1 MGRSHTARMFH
12 ALQHVALLLT
22 AYLVNA
28 AGPPA
33 RGSNSPTCPG
43 TVWNETLF
51 SSSWGGVLPGDV
63 ANDVFPRD
71 AVSSLPVPGYP
82 LSPPPSCYHGA
93 GHYVGWVSTNGFV
106 RAFMV
111 LYDVFVTIGEAKHG
125 FWQWTQPGQ
134 DDDVEFWW
142 CQLGGNTNSTKYLS
156 GHDDSS
162 STGGHTDSPTNSSTT
177 MNGMD
182 ALWQHI
188 RQTPNIDNYG
198 PLAIKAKLPDFATSA
213 VQMRHAAGVHTWGNN
228 GNSTRPYYFPV
239 DTLQSAEFYI
249 FEAPYMWPEMFH
261 VSEPCHIDP
270 NVTTTWNTTCAL
282 QNTFVG
288 MIVEKHATSGLT
300 GMTTSGLHY
309 GPDAEACPDSCGA
322 GPCRCNAVL
331 FDLVLHGFLN
341 DKYTDALEFI
351 PTWVNKWLGPTG
363 ALPTVDHSGASS
375 DASMSTGLVVLIAIC
390 ILMFGILLGG
400 AAIWFYLKNKL
411 GIDVKA
417 AAEEQPP
424 NPIID
429 ENNAEMGK
437 SNADRSPK
445 HKVPEMGSGKS
456 DDHVLNDAL

>member
-134 DDDVEFWW
+134 DESVEFWW

-162 STGGHTDSPTNSSTT
+162 STGGHTDILGTNSSTKSGSQET
-177 MNGMD
+177 N
-182 ALWQHI
+182 
-188 RQTPNIDNYG
+188 PYG
-198 PLAIKAKLPDFATSA
+198 ASCLQYECTATELRIYILNPTGSNN
-213 VQMRHAAGVHTWGNN
+213 AGGW
-228 GNSTRPYYFPV
+228 
-239 DTLQSAEFYI
+239 
-249 FEAPYMWPEMFH
+249 
-261 VSEPCHIDP
+261 VSCP
-270 NVTTTWNTTCAL
+270 
-282 QNTFVG
+282 
-288 MIVEKHATSGLT
+288 TSG
-300 GMTTSGLHY
+300 GDVDPPDQNVFESGNKIT
-309 GPDAEACPDSCGA
+309 CP
-322 GPCRCNAVL
+322 
-331 FDLVLHGFLN
+331 
-341 DKYTDALEFI
+341 
-351 PTWVNKWLGPTG
+351 
-363 ALPTVDHSGASS
+363 
-375 DASMSTGLVVLIAIC
+375 
-390 ILMFGILLGG
+390 
-400 AAIWFYLKNKL
+400 
-411 GIDVKA
+411 
-417 AAEEQPP
+417 
-424 NPIID
+424 
-429 ENNAEMGK
+429 
-437 SNADRSPK
+437 
-445 HKVPEMGSGKS
+445 
-456 DDHVLNDAL
+456 